1 MQTVYLSKSTKP
13 DKKFMVKI
21 DRKTVHFGQK
31 GASDYTKHKNLI
43 RKKRYE
49 NRHTEREDW
58 TKTGLKTAGFW
69 SKALLWNKPS
79 LKESIIDTEKIFNL
93 RIIYR

>member
-1 MQTVYLSKSTKP
+1 MQTVYLSQSTKP

-49 NRHTEREDW
+49 NRHIEREDW
-58 TKTGLKTAGFW
+58 SKEGIKTAGFW
-69 SKALLWNKPS
+69 SKWILWNKPS